1 MWKFTKNASAIFEL
15 QEITAKFKE
24 LIKAVQNK
32 KHCKKSCPI
41 ESESENYY
49 RYEGDEYVVNVK
61 CKRENNEKNEKH
73 QKKTWTFGTYEM
85 LSFCTVNMKVL
96 F

>member
-32 KHCKKSCPI
+32 KHFKKSCAI